1 MASGAYTTV
10 EYRFEDE
17 DTPILSMNVALSGNA
32 VTPFP
37 RIGENFAIQ
46 VEGSGKA
53 VHHGRVTD
61 RRYIFRTPQ
70 KSEPADA
77 PATGASDFNLTV
89 EIVLAR

>member
-46 VEGSGKA
+46 VEGAEKT

-61 RRYIFRTPQ
+61 RRYIFH
-70 KSEPADA
+70 A
-77 PATGASDFNLTV
+77 PRKAEAAEAPKAGASDFNLTV